1 MNTNSFS
8 HSQFARMTI
17 RPGLAGVICL
27 MAIAGAAWPCTTA
40 VISGSATADG
50 RPILWKNRDTQNTRN
65 EVVLITAGT
74 YKTLA
79 VVNAGSRSSIWMGV
93 NEAGLCIEN
102 SVSRDLSR
110 PKGVSGPGNGGFMLL
125 ALKTCATVAEVRQLL
140 EKTDVTGRSTNA
152 NFGVIDA
159 HGGAALFEASRNA
172 HVMFDA
178 NDPDTAPAGMV
189 IRSNFSLTGQ
199 KFETPP
205 TAEQLQDIYSGERYL
220 RASGLLTS
228 IAADRRDPRYLLR
241 NCGRDMAGP
250 DCVAH
255 CGTINGAPG
264 ELPEFIHTKNTISRT
279 TTVSYAVF
287 QGVRPGED
295 PLLTTMWL
303 GLGDPKFTVAVPC
316 WAAVDVVAEE
326 LQGKKEGGEIGQAA
340 MQLRAQFYSEEQ
352 DGVRTAGLQG
362 IWNELWAFEDRLYT
376 STQQQLEQWRK
387 GRINREAMTL
397 QHLSACEQ
405 ALATLRDQLESVTRS
420 AASQ

>member
-1 MNTNSFS
+1 MNLLSFTKS
-8 HSQFARMTI
+8 MLVQARS
-17 RPGLAGVICL
+17 GLAFFLCWLAV
-27 MAIAGAAWPCTTA
+27 AGIAWPCTTA
-40 VISGSATADG
+40 VVSGSATADG
-50 RPILWKNRDTQNTRN
+50 RPILWKNRDTKNTKN
-65 EVVLITAGT
+65 EVVLITDGKH
-74 YKTLA
+74 KTLA

-102 SVSRDLSR
+102 SVTRDLSG
-110 PKGVSGPGNGGFMLL
+110 PSGVSGPGNGGFMLL
-125 ALKTCATVAEVRQLL
+125 ALKTCATVEEVKQLL
-140 EKTDVTGRSTNA
+140 EKSDVTGRSTNA

-178 NDPDTAPAGMV
+178 NDPDTAPHGMV

-199 KFETPP
+199 KFETLP
-205 TAEQLQDIYSGERYL
+205 TAEQLEGIYSGERYL
-220 RASGLLTS
+220 RATELLTA
-228 IAADRRDPRYLLR
+228 IDADRRDPRYVLR

-250 DCVAH
+250 DCVAY
-255 CGTINGAPG
+255 CGTVNGEPG
-264 ELPEFIHTKNTISRT
+264 ELPAFINTKNTISRT

-316 WAAVDVVAEE
+316 WVAVDAVAEE
-326 LQGKKEGGEIGQAA
+326 LQGKKEGGAIGQAA
-340 MQLRAQFYSEEQ
+340 IQLREQFYSGEQ
-352 DGVRTAGLQG
+352 DGVRTDGLQE

-376 STQQQLEQWRK
+376 TTQQQLEQWRK
-387 GRINREAMTL
+387 AGINRQAMTA

-405 ALATLRDQLESVTRS
+405 TLATLREQLKTVTQP